1 MFDWE
6 KNKVCLAEGPKDAY
20 VLLAL
25 RPAKLSDEGGDGETI
40 IWDDGDHQ
48 RAFPVDRVLDDEP
61 ELFRFEDDRGRRFTL
76 RSLTARLYAEKVQ
89 AQVAG
94 PDLPTDEAVTEFY
107 LAPREW

>member
-6 KNKVCLAEGPKDAY
+6 KNKVCLGEGPQDAY

-25 RPAKLSDEGGDGETI
+25 RPARLSDEGGGGETV

-48 RAFPVDRVLDDEP
+48 RAFSLARVLDDEP
-61 ELFRFEDDRGRRFTL
+61 DLFRFEDDRGRRFTL
-76 RSLTARLYAEKVQ
+76 RPLTSRLYAEKVQ
-89 AQVAG
+89 AQMGG
-94 PDLPTDEAVTEFY
+94 PDLATDEAVSEFY